1 MGRITRGGMAS
12 ITGGFSGGLF
22 RSGNGRLRFL
32 GDALAGAGLDAIRES
47 SLFFRFGLRSCARG
61 GLIMR
66 LSSLGSLDHAI
77 TLRRPFAYPVI
88 SSFIAIRIDLLVRL
102 AWLLII

>member
-1 MGRITRGGMAS
+1 MAFITV
-12 ITGGFSGGLF
+12 GFSGGLF
-22 RSGNGRLRFL
+22 MNGNGRLRFL
-32 GDALAGAGLDAIRES
+32 GDALAGAGLDAIRGS
-47 SLFFRFGLRSCARG
+47 SLFFICGLRSCARG
-61 GLIMR
+61 GLIMQ
-66 LSSLGSLDHAI
+66 LSFLGSLGRAI